1 MTKLIVYA
9 AARAD
14 FEAAIAWYRER
25 SPTAAARFEA
35 AVSLEMETIRSNP
48 ELYSK
53 WDDQHRFALV
63 RRFPYYIAYRA
74 FPDRIEVVAIHHTS
88 RDPAGWQDR

>member
-1 MTKLIVYA
+1 
-9 AARAD
+9 
-14 FEAAIAWYRER
+14 
-25 SPTAAARFEA
+25 
-35 AVSLEMETIRSNP
+35 METICSNP

-63 RRFPYYIAYRA
+63 RKFPYYIAYRA